1 MRLAKPPLPIALLAF
16 MIMIASCVTAFAQ
29 DPQPPQNLP
38 TAATDPIE
46 QLHLMP
52 EQRQKIRAIRES
64 QREERA
70 LINQRLREANI
81 ALEQALDADNPD
93 DALIEQRVRDAA
105 AAQAASMRMRIL
117 TEVKIRRVLTQE
129 QLTTLRQLRLQARE
143 LTRDQNQNQRPARQG
158 NVLRPNQRN
167 GLAPIF
173 PRRDGVQRNPRP

>member
-1 MRLAKPPLPIALLAF
+1 
-16 MIMIASCVTAFAQ
+16 
-29 DPQPPQNLP
+29 
-38 TAATDPIE
+38 
-46 QLHLMP
+46 MP

-70 LINQRLREANI
+70 MINQRLREANI

-129 QLTTLRQLRLQARE
+129 QLATLRQLRLQARE
-143 LTRDQNQNQRPARQG
+143 ITRDQNQRPARQG

-167 GLAPIF
+167 GMAPIF
-173 PRRDGVQRNPRP
+173 PRREGVQRNPRP

>member
-1 MRLAKPPLPIALLAF
+1 
-16 MIMIASCVTAFAQ
+16 
-29 DPQPPQNLP
+29 
-38 TAATDPIE
+38 
-46 QLHLMP
+46 MP

-70 LINQRLREANI
+70 MINQGLREANI

-129 QLTTLRQLRLQARE
+129 QLATLRQLRLQARE
-143 LTRDQNQNQRPARQG
+143 ITRDQNQRPARQG

-167 GLAPIF
+167 GMAPIF
-173 PRRDGVQRNPRP
+173 PRREGVQRNPRP

>member
-1 MRLAKPPLPIALLAF
+1 
-16 MIMIASCVTAFAQ
+16 
-29 DPQPPQNLP
+29 
-38 TAATDPIE
+38 
-46 QLHLMP
+46 MP

-70 LINQRLREANI
+70 MINQRLREANL

-129 QLTTLRQLRLQARE
+129 QLATLRQLRLQARE
-143 LTRDQNQNQRPARQG
+143 ITRDQNQRPARQG

-167 GLAPIF
+167 GMAPIF
-173 PRRDGVQRNPRP
+173 PRREGVQRNPRP

>member
-1 MRLAKPPLPIALLAF
+1 MRIAKPPLPIAMLAF
-16 MIMIASCVTAFAQ
+16 IITVASCVTTFAQ
-29 DPQPPQNLP
+29 DPPPPQNP
-38 TAATDPIE
+38 PIAATDPIE

-70 LINQRLREANI
+70 MVNQRLREANF

-129 QLTTLRQLRLQARE
+129 QLTTLRQLRLRARE
-143 LTRDQNQNQRPARQG
+143 LTREQNQNQRPPRQG

-167 GLAPIF
+167 GMAPIF
-173 PRRDGVQRNPRP
+173 PRREGVPRNPRP

>member
-1 MRLAKPPLPIALLAF
+1 MRIAKGPLPIVILAF
-16 MIMIASCVTAFAQ
+16 IIAVCCVTVVAQ

-70 LINQRLREANI
+70 MINQRLREANI

-129 QLTTLRQLRLQARE
+129 QLATLRQLRLQARE

-167 GLAPIF
+167 GMAPIF

>member
-1 MRLAKPPLPIALLAF
+1 MRIAKPPLPLVMLAF
-16 MIMIASCVTAFAQ
+16 IIAVACCVTVVAQ
-29 DPQPPQNLP
+29 DPQAPQNP
-38 TAATDPIE
+38 SATATDPIE

-70 LINQRLREANI
+70 MINRRLREANI

-117 TEVKIRRVLTQE
+117 TEVRIRRVLTQE
-129 QLTTLRQLRLQARE
+129 QLATLRQLRLQARE
-143 LTRDQNQNQRPARQG
+143 ITREQNQNQRPARQG

-167 GLAPIF
+167 GMAPIL
-173 PRRDGVQRNPRP
+173 PRGDGVPRNPRP

>member
-1 MRLAKPPLPIALLAF
+1 MRLAKPRLPIAMLAF
-16 MIMIASCVTAFAQ
+16 IITVASCVTAFAQ
-29 DPQPPQNLP
+29 DPQPPQNPP

-52 EQRQKIRAIRES
+52 EQRQRIRAIRES

-70 LINQRLREANI
+70 MINRRLREANI

-129 QLTTLRQLRLQARE
+129 QLATLRQLRLQARE

-167 GLAPIF
+167 GMAPIF